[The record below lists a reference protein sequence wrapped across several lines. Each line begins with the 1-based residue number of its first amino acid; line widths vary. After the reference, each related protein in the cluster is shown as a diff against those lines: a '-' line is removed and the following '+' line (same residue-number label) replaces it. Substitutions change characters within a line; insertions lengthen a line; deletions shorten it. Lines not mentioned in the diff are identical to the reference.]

1 MKQIP
6 SDWIEDG
13 LETYPIAVPP
23 PDLSA
28 RILQAVRQAQAETGR
43 AYTPAGFRLTWMDYA
58 LGLLA
63 LMVTGLVVFVLPLL
77 PAIFW
82 LRLRFAWLLLQSPSM
97 QPVLISLA
105 VGGAALA
112 GLALAGLLAALAQM
126 NRRTLWPQ

>member
-1 MKQIP
+1 MKQTP
-6 SDWIEDG
+6 SDWLEDG

-28 RILQAVRQAQAETGR
+28 RILRSVRQSQGSR
-43 AYTPAGFRLTWMDYA
+43 AFAPARFRLTWMDYA
-58 LGLLA
+58 LGLLS
-63 LMVTGLVVFVLPLL
+63 LVVTGLVVFLLPLL
-77 PAIFW
+77 PPIFW

-97 QPVLISLA
+97 QPVLLSLA
-105 VGGAALA
+105 VGGALLA